1 MSPYVTINSPMV
13 KLYETGNPA
22 PTKTEKKTYELVCS
36 LCFVILSKCLAP
48 DDSCNISIIIMSY
61 YVQLLSMIYQ
71 ILSNHNLSISQSV
84 III

>member
-22 PTKTEKKTYELVCS
+22 PTKKRKKNTYELVCS
-36 LCFVILSKCLAP
+36 ICFVILSECLAP
-48 DDSCNISIIIMSY
+48 DDSCIISIIMSY